1 MYTHLG
7 NFWKK
12 LLTQCLP
19 IKKGSMD
26 SGMGPKEDLN
36 FSSYTILYCVT
47 YNYVYLC
54 IHRGFFK
61 IINKGKIFFK
71 YLTTISLAS
80 TIFFSGSATIS
91 IQWLLLSTQQLMHQA
106 INLTTRTSLDKR
118 KHRISFIKN
127 AGKANCELCFGL

>member
-26 SGMGPKEDLN
+26 SGMGPEEDLN
-36 FSSYTILYCVT
+36 FSSYTMYCVT

-54 IHRGFFK
+54 MHRVFF
-61 IINKGKIFFK
+61 NN
-71 YLTTISLAS
+71 
-80 TIFFSGSATIS
+80 
-91 IQWLLLSTQQLMHQA
+91 Q
-106 INLTTRTSLDKR
+106 KR
-118 KHRISFIKN
+118 KNIF
-127 AGKANCELCFGL
+127 